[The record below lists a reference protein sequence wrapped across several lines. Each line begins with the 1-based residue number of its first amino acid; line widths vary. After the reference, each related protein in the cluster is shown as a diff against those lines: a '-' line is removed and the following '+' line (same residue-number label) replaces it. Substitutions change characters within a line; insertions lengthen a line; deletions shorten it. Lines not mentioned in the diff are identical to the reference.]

1 MAQTSSLYCI
11 GANMSDAFVLSAT
24 SEATGFPKENLI
36 DWDPDTYWK
45 PSAVGTNSFVI
56 DLGSAKTIQG
66 WSLWL
71 HNAHVNLN
79 ASLTQV
85 IEVYHSTD
93 AVTWTLWDTVDL
105 NNTVGQPIFFGSIS
119 TSATSRRYW
128 KFTIYAPALI
138 VEVSMVFLYTKYSIT
153 QGNQAPEQNVQGYAV
168 HKVESPSG
176 LVYTNLQRLNKREKL
191 SRTFLFA
198 SAGDWEALPLV
209 TAFNDCKGDWRPLI
223 LVEDADFSAAKLVR
237 FAQSEIPKTV
247 ESFQVYRPTVNFI
260 TESFITLGKN
270 L

>member
-1 MAQTSSLYCI
+1 
-11 GANMSDAFVLSAT
+11 MSDAFILSAT

-36 DWDPDTYWK
+36 DWNPDTYWK
-45 PSAVGTNSFVI
+45 PTAVGTNSFII
-56 DLGSAKTIQG
+56 DLASAQLVYG
-66 WSLWL
+66 WAVWL
-71 HNAHVNLN
+71 HNANVNVN
-79 ASLTQV
+79 PGPGDQQ
-85 IEVYHSTD
+85 IKVYHSPDNSTY
-93 AVTWTLWDTVDL
+93 TLWDTISLDYYATQAFPLVFG
-105 NNTVGQPIFFGSIS
+105 NTLSSI
-119 TSATSRRYW
+119 SRRYW
-128 KFTIYAPALI
+128 KFEVLAPDLVLEI
-138 VEVSMVFLYTKYSIT
+138 STPFLFKKYSIT

-176 LVYTNLQRLNKREKL
+176 RVYTNLQRLNKREKL

-198 SAGDWEALPLV
+198 SAGDWESLPLV
-209 TAFNDCKGDWRPLI
+209 SAFNDCKGDWRPLI

-247 ESFQVYRPTVNFI
+247 ETYQVYKPTVNFI